1 LYTVYFGEIQ
11 MGINHEDA
19 SFSVGLN
26 CTILVIYEFYTV

>member
-19 SFSVGLN
+19 SFSVS
-26 CTILVIYEFYTV
+26 IVPSW